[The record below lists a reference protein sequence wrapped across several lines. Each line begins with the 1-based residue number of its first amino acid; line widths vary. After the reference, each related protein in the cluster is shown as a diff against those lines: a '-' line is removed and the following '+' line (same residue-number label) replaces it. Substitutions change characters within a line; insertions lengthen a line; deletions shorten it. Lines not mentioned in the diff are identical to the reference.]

1 MSAQVIDYIVIVA
14 VLFTLILVGHAARS
28 ALMSWSH
35 GDKAAWLSLSLLLFS
50 ALLLA

>member
-1 MSAQVIDYIVIVA
+1 MSAQLIDYIVIVA
-14 VLFTLILVGHAARS
+14 VLFTLILAGYAARS